1 MRKQSTLGHPD
12 NQPPATIQNSDPP
25 CGVVAHPDDCL
36 CDVNVV
42 SPVEIANN
50 IDPERFWGME
60 IALDGGHSYESDED
74 IVNLLEAL
82 ALAKDAVANMEGFDR
97 YDAKGKLRASK
108 DLKEQICVFLKDGNS
123 IVDAPRQFKTS
134 WANCLAAITQ
144 GVPSAVWGW
153 PERFWA
159 QIEDFI
165 MEQDEWCGYR
175 ALMRKFDIE
184 RGSAVT
190 LERLYREA
198 TYAES
203 AAALAYAR
211 ELYLRSPRAK
221 TPWMM
226 KKLEQ
231 RGHTLTDNQLHQL
244 RARLRQA
251 GLTPDTTITVDQW
264 RKNQR

>member
-1 MRKQSTLGHPD
+1 MTQQSTD
-12 NQPPATIQNSDPP
+12 QAP
-25 CGVVAHPDDCL
+25 CGVDAHAEDCL
-36 CDVNVV
+36 CDVKIVY
-42 SPVEIANN
+42 PVEIANN
-50 IDPERFWGME
+50 IDPERFWGMG

-74 IVNLLEAL
+74 ILNLLEAL

-97 YDAKGKLRASK
+97 YDVKGKLRASK
-108 DLKEQICVFLKDGNS
+108 DLKEQIYIFLKDGNS

-184 RGSAVT
+184 RGAAVT

-231 RGHTLTDNQLHQL
+231 RGYTLTDDQLQQL

-251 GLTPDTTITVDQW
+251 GLTPDWNMTVSEFRD
-264 RKNQR
+264 RQR